1 MLGTGY
7 RVKGDRGPVLER
19 PLCWW
24 WSRRGNGS
32 FSIHAHL
39 CRGLRAGELA
49 SSGKEQLQLVF
60 EMLEGDF
67 ASWRR
72 NGVPVRPEF
81 AQASSFGW

>member
-7 RVKGDRGPVLER
+7 RVKGDKGTVLER

-39 CRGLRAGELA
+39 CRGLRAGLLREGA
-49 SSGKEQLQLVF
+49 LQLVF

-81 AQASSFGW
+81 AQASSFAW

>member
-1 MLGTGY
+1 MVHSVSMLTY
-7 RVKGDRGPVLER
+7 AWDL
-19 PLCWW
+19 
-24 WSRRGNGS
+24 
-32 FSIHAHL
+32 
-39 CRGLRAGELA
+39 ELA
-49 SSGKEQLQLVF
+49 SSEKEQLQLVF